1 MTTKG
6 WRPSIPGAVL
16 DRHSRAL
23 SRPSV
28 DRGDNH
34 NYRGD
39 NHDYGVDNYDY
50 GGGISDYGDDNHDYG
65 GDNCD
70 YDQKFLPWHW

>member
-6 WRPSIPGAVL
+6 WRPSIPGEVH

-28 DRGDNH
+28 DRGDYH
-34 NYRGD
+34 DYRGD
-39 NHDYGVDNYDY
+39 NHDYG
-50 GGGISDYGDDNHDYG
+50 GGNSDYGDDNHDCG
-65 GDNCD
+65 GDNRD
-70 YDQKFLPWHW
+70 YDQKFLQWHW

>member
-65 GDNCD
+65 GDNRD

>member
-6 WRPSIPGAVL
+6 WRPSIPGAVH

-39 NHDYGVDNYDY
+39 NHDYGVDNHDY
-50 GGGISDYGDDNHDYG
+50 GGGNSDYGDDNHDYG
-65 GDNCD
+65 GDNRD